1 MYLRIVLLLIISHL
15 IGDFILQNQYI
26 INMRFS
32 KSFKYSIVGNLM
44 HSSVHLCVMSFIYII
59 YCSLYEPLKHDY
71 IYYYKI
77 FAYITF
83 LHFIIDEVKSSIVRI
98 KPSFENSTVLFIID
112 QLVHIYII
120 ILLIFNSNLKYV
132 LNLLYNSMENY
143 PYNISILD
151 RWLIVGIIFLSCTF
165 GAGVFI
171 RKYIQAINLKVYKKL
186 IDKKFVI
193 VKPSKEVDIGSPNGG
208 FIIGMLERVF
218 ILLVMAIGQPS
229 MAGFVLTAKSIAR
242 FKKMDDSGFAEYFII
257 GTFISFIFAIFG
269 GIIIKTLQVI
279 PVIK

>member
-1 MYLRIVLLLIISHL
+1 M
-15 IGDFILQNQYI
+15 
-26 INMRFS
+26 
-32 KSFKYSIVGNLM
+32 
-44 HSSVHLCVMSFIYII
+44 
-59 YCSLYEPLKHDY
+59 
-71 IYYYKI
+71 
-77 FAYITF
+77 
-83 LHFIIDEVKSSIVRI
+83 HFIIDEVKSYIVRI
-98 KPSFENSTVLFIID
+98 KPSFENSTGLFIID

-120 ILLIFNSNLKYV
+120 ILFSFNLNLKYV
-132 LNLLYNSMENY
+132 LNSLYKVMKSY

-171 RKYIQAINLKVYKKL
+171 RQYIQAINLKIYKKL

-193 VKPSKEVDIGSPNGG
+193 VKTSKEVDIGSPNGG